1 MKVTIKKRYILC
13 RGGEETVLPY
23 SEVKDFVNGFAIV
36 ELNGKY
42 GFIDET
48 VKEIVSPKYDY
59 VSNFK
64 NGFAGVGL
72 NGKDGFIDETGK
84 EIAPLKYDYI
94 SDFKNGFV
102 VVGLNGEYGCIDE
115 TGKETV
121 PPKNYLDYLDDSDNY
136 SDVIL
141 F

>member
-48 VKEIVSPKYDY
+48 
-59 VSNFK
+59 
-64 NGFAGVGL
+64 
-72 NGKDGFIDETGK
+72 GK
-84 EIAPLKYDYI
+84 EVVPLKYTLVQNYFDKG
-94 SDFKNGFV
+94 FALVRRNGKTFFV
-102 VVGLNGEYGCIDE
+102 DE